1 MRATFVVAVVLG
13 TGLLICCTP
22 RVRSG
27 APTLPVTAQG
37 GEEIRIS
44 RGPCF
49 GFCPV
54 YTLAV
59 TPAGRVDFKG
69 ERHTAVLGQRA
80 HSVGR
85 TAYEDVRGALA
96 ALRPE
101 TGIETE
107 FACKVA
113 VSDMSHLT
121 LEWIAADGTRT
132 ALTYGMG
139 CRDPE
144 GAAIMQTVEKQL
156 HKLEAAEWAAQKTW
170 PGDTRG

>member
-1 MRATFVVAVVLG
+1 MRAIFFVAIVLG

-22 RVRSG
+22 RVQSG
-27 APTLPVTAQG
+27 APTPPVAAQG

-59 TPAGRVDFKG
+59 TPAGRVDFNG

-85 TAYEDVRGALA
+85 RTYKEVRRALA
-96 ALRPE
+96 PLRPE
-101 TGIETE
+101 TGSETE

-113 VSDMSHLT
+113 VSDMSRVT

-132 ALTYGMG
+132 ALNYDMG

-144 GAAIMQTVEKQL
+144 GSAIMRTVEEQL
-156 HKLEAAEWAAQKTW
+156 RKLEVEEWAAQKTW

>member
-1 MRATFVVAVVLG
+1 MQ
-13 TGLLICCTP
+13 P
-22 RVRSG
+22 G
-27 APTLPVTAQG
+27 APTPPAL
-37 GEEIRIS
+37 EEIRIS

-69 ERHTAVLGQRA
+69 ERHTAVLGPRA
-80 HSVGR
+80 HSAGR
-85 TAYEDVRGALA
+85 DAYEAVRSALA
-96 ALRPE
+96 PLRPE
-101 TGIETE
+101 TGSERQSE
-107 FACKVA
+107 CKVA
-113 VSDMSHLT
+113 VSDMSTLT

-132 ALTYGMG
+132 ALSHGMG

-144 GAAIMQTVEKQL
+144 GAGISRTIEEQLRTLQVE
-156 HKLEAAEWAAQKTW
+156 AWAAQKTW